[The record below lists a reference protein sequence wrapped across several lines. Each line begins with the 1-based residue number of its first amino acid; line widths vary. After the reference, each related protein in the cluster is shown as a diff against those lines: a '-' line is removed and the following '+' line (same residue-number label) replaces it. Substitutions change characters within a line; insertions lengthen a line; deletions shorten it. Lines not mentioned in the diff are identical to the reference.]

1 MKKLRPFLALLLAC
15 WLMALPAL
23 ADDEIGGD
31 TSESP
36 PVSDG
41 VEDAGPSS
49 SEEAPSENPPASEDP
64 PPEREDP
71 PDTSDD
77 TPSFPGDSSDT
88 SEDTPPVVDDPPDI
102 TDPDPVDP
110 SPENPIP
117 ETPVDPPPEDLE
129 PDLPIDPSDPDFPAD
144 PLPENPSPEIP
155 VDPLPENPVP
165 ETPVDPAP
173 EIPVD
178 PLPVYPI
185 PDTPVVPPGLQQVP
199 GTITQVGIEETPTAE
214 TYQIFTITTIPEFAL
229 ALMESDAG
237 NTMGQVIR
245 DLFGTYTP
253 RIQTVTTYMNGE
265 PIAVEEQYVPGV
277 AGMDWEWIGG
287 FVVFLLML
295 YCLFRLLGGSV
306 KYG

>member
-15 WLMALPAL
+15 WLLAVPAL
-23 ADDEIGGD
+23 ADDAIGGD

-36 PVSDG
+36 PVSDSM
-41 VEDAGPSS
+41 EDAGPPP
-49 SEEAPSENPPASEDP
+49 SEETSSENPPASEDP
-64 PPEREDP
+64 PPKGEDP

-77 TPSFPGDSSDT
+77 TSSSSDDSSDT
-88 SEDTPPVVDDPPDI
+88 PEDTPPVVDGPPDI
-102 TDPDPVDP
+102 TEPDPVDP

-117 ETPVDPPPEDLE
+117 ETPVDPLPED
-129 PDLPIDPSDPDFPAD
+129 PA
-144 PLPENPSPEIP
+144 P
-155 VDPLPENPVP
+155 VVP
-165 ETPVDPAP
+165 ETPVDSLPENPAP
-173 EIPVD
+173 EVPVDPAPVVPETPVVVPD

-185 PDTPVVPPGLQQVP
+185 PDTSVVSPGLIYESGAGAAPAAEDHQV
-199 GTITQVGIEETPTAE
+199 
-214 TYQIFTITTIPEFAL
+214 FTITTIPEFAL
-229 ALMESDAG
+229 AALESDSA
-237 NTMGQVIR
+237 NTMSQVVR

-253 RIQTVTTYMNGE
+253 RIQTVTTYMDGE

-287 FVVFLLML
+287 FAVFLLML

>member
-1 MKKLRPFLALLLAC
+1 MKRFRPFLALLLAC
-15 WLMALPAL
+15 WFLALPAL

-36 PVSDG
+36 SVSDS

-49 SEEAPSENPPASEDP
+49 SEEAPPEDPPASEDT

-88 SEDTPPVVDDPPDI
+88 SEDAPPVVEDPPD
-102 TDPDPVDP
+102 TVDPDPVDP
-110 SPENPIP
+110 SPEIPSP

-129 PDLPIDPSDPDFPAD
+129 PELPIDPAD
-144 PLPENPSPEIP
+144 PELP
-155 VDPLPENPVP
+155 VDPLPENPNP
-165 ETPVDPAP
+165 ETPVDPLPENPAP
-173 EIPVD
+173 GTPVV
-178 PLPVYPI
+178 PETPVEPPPVYPI
-185 PDTPVVPPGLQQVP
+185 PDTPVVAPGLQQVP
-199 GTITQVGIEETPTAE
+199 GNITQVGIEETPAAE
-214 TYQIFTITTIPEFAL
+214 THQIFTITTIPEFAL

-237 NTMGQVIR
+237 NTMSQVVR

-253 RIQTVTTYMNGE
+253 RIQTVTTYMDGE

-277 AGMDWEWIGG
+277 AGMDWEWIAG
-287 FVVFLLML
+287 FTVFLLML